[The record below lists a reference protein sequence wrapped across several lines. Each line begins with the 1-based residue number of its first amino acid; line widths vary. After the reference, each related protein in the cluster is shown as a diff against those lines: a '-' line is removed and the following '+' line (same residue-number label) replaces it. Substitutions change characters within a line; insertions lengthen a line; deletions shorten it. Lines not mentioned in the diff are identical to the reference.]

1 MIQPVVDTSE
11 LLKTILYPLIN
22 SLSYLY
28 STTMTY
34 GNRQTTS
41 IAQKLDSSSPNIDL
55 EVETNRLPDRKTP
68 NDDRTL

>member
-11 LLKTILYPLIN
+11 LLKTILYSLIN